1 MLSSRSVDFAPFL
14 TFLVSG
20 RVAYA
25 LLAVL
30 MQSSL
35 VFWPTA
41 ARWAREAREQE
52 TIHKLLMELSETHRP
67 A

>member
-1 MLSSRSVDFAPFL
+1 MKHSRSVDFAPFL
-14 TFLVSG
+14 TFLALG
-20 RVAYA
+20 RVAFA
-25 LLAVL
+25 LLAIL

-35 VFWPTA
+35 FLWPMA

-52 TIHKLLMELSETHRP
+52 SIHKLLKELSETYHP